1 MSMPATVSAPAL
13 PATADKAG
21 TALGSQEVLTFTIGD
36 QNYGLDLLSV
46 REIRAWTD
54 VTPLPNTPPFVRG
67 VINLRGAVVPIFDLR
82 VRLGGGITQATSA
95 NVVIVVEIGSESVGL
110 LVDTVSDILAL
121 DASALQPVPAV
132 HVATPVDTTG
142 AGDSFNGGYLAA
154 RLAGHARI
162 AVGGVRR
169 DLLVAHVDDLDAFV
183 DAAVIDVDD
192 VAAA

>member
-1 MSMPATVSAPAL
+1 MSMPATVSASAL

-21 TALGSQEVLTFTIGD
+21 ALLGGSQEVLTFTIGD

-121 DASALQPVPAV
+121 DASALQPVPATAADEE
-132 HVATPVDTTG
+132 HTFLSALATHEQRMVA
-142 AGDSFNGGYLAA
+142 L
-154 RLAGHARI
+154 
-162 AVGGVRR
+162 
-169 DLLVAHVDDLDAFV
+169 
-183 DAAVIDVDD
+183 IDVNRLFNRGIPA
-192 VAAA
+192 VPAAA

>member
-1 MSMPATVSAPAL
+1 MSMPATVNASTPPAVMNSNAV
-13 PATADKAG
+13 ATG
-21 TALGSQEVLTFTIGD
+21 GSQEVLTFTIGE

-82 VRLGGGITQATSA
+82 VRLGGGVTQPTSA

-121 DASALQPVPAV
+121 ESSSLQPVPATAADEE
-132 HVATPVDTTG
+132 HTFLSALATHEDRMVALLDVNKL
-142 AGDSFNGGYLAA
+142 FNRGVPAIPNAA
-154 RLAGHARI
+154 
-162 AVGGVRR
+162 
-169 DLLVAHVDDLDAFV
+169 
-183 DAAVIDVDD
+183 
-192 VAAA
+192 

>member
-1 MSMPATVSAPAL
+1 MPATVSAATAV
-13 PATADKAG
+13 PATTDKAG
-21 TALGSQEVLTFTIGD
+21 AAVMGGSQEVLTFTIGD

-82 VRLGGGITQATSA
+82 VRLGGGVTQPTSA

-121 DASALQPVPAV
+121 DASALQPVPATAADEE
-132 HVATPVDTTG
+132 HTFLSALATHEERMVA
-142 AGDSFNGGYLAA
+142 L
-154 RLAGHARI
+154 
-162 AVGGVRR
+162 
-169 DLLVAHVDDLDAFV
+169 
-183 DAAVIDVDD
+183 IDVNRLFNRG
-192 VAAA
+192 VPSISAAA

>member
-121 DASALQPVPAV
+121 DASALQPVPATAADEE
-132 HVATPVDTTG
+132 HSFLSALATHEDRMVALLDV
-142 AGDSFNGGYLAA
+142 N
-154 RLAGHARI
+154 RLFSRGVP
-162 AVGGVRR
+162 AVP
-169 DLLVAHVDDLDAFV
+169 
-183 DAAVIDVDD
+183 
-192 VAAA
+192 AAA

>member
-13 PATADKAG
+13 PATTDKAG
-21 TALGSQEVLTFTIGD
+21 AVLGGSQEVLTFTIGD

-82 VRLGGGITQATSA
+82 VRLGGGVTQATSA

-121 DASALQPVPAV
+121 DASALQPVPATAADEE
-132 HVATPVDTTG
+132 HTFLSALATHEDRMVA
-142 AGDSFNGGYLAA
+142 L
-154 RLAGHARI
+154 
-162 AVGGVRR
+162 
-169 DLLVAHVDDLDAFV
+169 
-183 DAAVIDVDD
+183 IDVNRLFSRG
-192 VAAA
+192 VPSVPAAA